1 MAEIK
6 TAKRQ
11 TLQLMANE
19 MYSRFAKK
27 EDVKEYS
34 LVKKQTAEEGFFASY
49 NLTKAGEVVG
59 DTINIPKDYLVKS
72 ATIATCSA
80 ANTPVEGYKKGD
92 KYLDFV
98 VNTTD
103 GAGNE
108 SHIYI
113 KVQELVDVYTGGN
126 GINVGTD
133 NTIAIKVDTTNAHG
147 LSVGADGLALALAT
161 ETTAGAMSADDKK
174 KLNKAVTEETQLSLG
189 EATGA
194 GNVVTA
200 VEVDGH
206 KVTPVKGLTALTEAD
221 LVDFTQEEVAAIFN
235 EAATV

>member
-11 TLQLMANE
+11 TLELMAKE
-19 MYSRFAKK
+19 AYARFAKK

-34 LVKKQTAEEGFFASY
+34 LVKKETADEGYFASY

-72 ATIATCSA
+72 ASIATCA
-80 ANTPVEGYKKGD
+80 KVDTPVEGYKVGD

-98 VNTTD
+98 VNT
-103 GAGNE
+103 AGNDGKE

-126 GINVGTD
+126 GIEVGADNV
-133 NTIAIKVDTTNAHG
+133 IAVKVDAENANG
-147 LSVGADGLALALAT
+147 LSVGANGVALSLAT
-161 ETTAGAMSADDKK
+161 EQTAGAMSPEDKK
-174 KLNKAVTEETQLSLG
+174 KLN
-189 EATGA
+189 EA
-194 GNVVTA
+194 
-200 VEVDGH
+200 
-206 KVTPVKGLTALTEAD
+206 LTADD
-221 LVDFTQEEVAAIFN
+221 LVDFTQDEVKGIFD
-235 EAATV
+235 EAAASVE

>member
-6 TAKRQ
+6 TAKKV
-11 TLQLMANE
+11 TLELMAKE

-34 LVKKQTAEEGFFASY
+34 IVKKETADAGYAASY
-49 NLTKAGEVVG
+49 TLTKGGTVVG
-59 DTINIPKDYLVKS
+59 ETINIPKDYLVKS
-72 ATIATCSA
+72 ATLETCST
-80 ANTPVEGYKKGD
+80 ANTPVSGYKKGD

-113 KVQELVDVYTGGN
+113 KVSDLVDVYTGGN
-126 GINVGTD
+126 GIEVGQD
-133 NTIAIKVDTTNAHG
+133 NSISAKIDTVNANG
-147 LSVGADGLALALAT
+147 LSVGSAGVALALAT

-174 KLNKAVTEETQLSLG
+174 KMASV
-189 EATGA
+189 
-194 GNVVTA
+194 
-200 VEVDGH
+200 
-206 KVTPVKGLTALTEAD
+206 LTSAD
-221 LVDFTQEEVAAIFN
+221 LVDFTQEEITAIFD
-235 EAATV
+235 EAANS